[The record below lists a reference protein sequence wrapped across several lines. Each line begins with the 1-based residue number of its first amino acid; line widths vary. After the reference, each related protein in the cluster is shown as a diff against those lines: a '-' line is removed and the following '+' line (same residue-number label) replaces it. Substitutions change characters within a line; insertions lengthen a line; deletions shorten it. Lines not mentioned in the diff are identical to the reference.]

1 LETVPEESGHSAEEV
16 VCPTTLAPQSRPC
29 DGELTCRSCGDGG
42 TSHGAIAQYLCKANR
57 EHKNTLLAFMT
68 SAYSVE
74 VSFLAALAGFIIL
87 DKKDLVGLDDLAVKR
102 IAAFSR

>member
-1 LETVPEESGHSAEEV
+1 
-16 VCPTTLAPQSRPC
+16 
-29 DGELTCRSCGDGG
+29 
-42 TSHGAIAQYLCKANR
+42 
-57 EHKNTLLAFMT
+57 MT